1 VDWVPGST
9 LGWQGLSGPQCN
21 DQSINQS
28 SRGVREGLPAC
39 RARTDRIRER
49 PEHGV
54 KRLHAARLAWV
65 DPAAAG
71 PAKAVRLHR
80 WCACF
85 DHLSWISFFV
95 GLAGRAEPLV
105 VLFGLSTVIVCFGA
119 AWQAAR

>member
-21 DQSINQS
+21 DQSINQ
-28 SRGVREGLPAC
+28 
-39 RARTDRIRER
+39 IN

>member
-1 VDWVPGST
+1 
-9 LGWQGLSGPQCN
+9 
-21 DQSINQS
+21 
-28 SRGVREGLPAC
+28 
-39 RARTDRIRER
+39 
-49 PEHGV
+49 
-54 KRLHAARLAWV
+54 V

-85 DHLSWISFFV
+85 GHLSWISFFV